1 MSAEMI
7 RVGTDLIAICRIEAA
22 IARFG
27 ERFLDRYLQPEEY
40 RGKKAASLAGYW
52 AAKEAIAK
60 ALGCGIGS
68 ELTFHDI
75 RLHKAPGGAPSFT
88 LSERAQRRF
97 PLRDTSLSISHDGGF
112 ALAVVVLLLDTKEKR
127 SDTDGSCGH

>member
-1 MSAEMI
+1 MI
-7 RVGTDLIAICRIEAA
+7 RVGTDLIAIRRIEAA

-40 RGKKAASLAGYW
+40 RGKKHASLAGYW

-60 ALGCGIGS
+60 ALGCGIGA

-75 RLHKAPGGAPSFT
+75 RLHKAPGGAPSFV
-88 LSERAQRRF
+88 LSERARQRF
-97 PLRDTSLSISHDGGF
+97 PLLDASLSISHDGGF
-112 ALAVVVLLLDTKEKR
+112 ALAVVVLVLEIKEEK
-127 SDTDGSCGH
+127 SEADDPSGH